1 MSEHVYYII
10 VAAILAGLIPL
21 VPRMICLRIR
31 VLRWLRWTGIAD
43 WHQRNFKPLVII
55 VRVIMLTIAV
65 VMLVLGITGG

>member
-10 VAAILAGLIPL
+10 VTAILAGLIPL
-21 VPRMICLRIR
+21 VPRMICLRIK
-31 VLRWLRWTGIAD
+31 VLNWLRWTWLAD

-55 VRVIMLTIAV
+55 VRVIILTIAM